1 MGWFI
6 GVLAVGVVALGAGY
20 DRKRQRERSRVP
32 RPEINRWEEEGGA
45 VPTAEPAEAV
55 APRATTH

>member
-20 DRKRQRERSRVP
+20 DRKRQRERFSRVS
-32 RPEINRWEEEGGA
+32 RPEINRWEEEGGS
-45 VPTAEPAEAV
+45 VPTVEPAAQ
-55 APRATTH
+55 PTTRH

>member
-6 GVLAVGVVALGAGY
+6 GVLAVGIVALGAGY
-20 DRKRQRERSRVP
+20 DRKRQRERSRVS

-45 VPTAEPAEAV
+45 VPSADPVEPAA
-55 APRATTH
+55 ARPTTH

>member
-6 GVLAVGVVALGAGY
+6 GVLAVGIVALGAGY
-20 DRKRQRERSRVP
+20 DRKRQRERSRVS

-45 VPTAEPAEAV
+45 VPSAEPAAR
-55 APRATTH
+55 PTTH

>member
-20 DRKRQRERSRVP
+20 DRKRQRERSRVS
-32 RPEINRWEEEGGA
+32 RPEIHRWEEEGGA
-45 VPTAEPAEAV
+45 VPTDSAKPA
-55 APRATTH
+55 APQSTTH

>member
-6 GVLAVGVVALGAGY
+6 GILAVGIVALGAGY
-20 DRKRQRERSRVP
+20 DRKRQRKRSRVS

-45 VPTAEPAEAV
+45 LPADAPHATAQT
-55 APRATTH
+55 TTH